1 MATVRGT
8 SVFFQRVTFR
18 LIPHNV
24 TLYNPAIC
32 DNWCRNHCMLPLHVT
47 AEYSRCSLQQPRN
60 CLVMDSASPNSPLA
74 TEEARGAPSY
84 GSCWGAQFQV
94 SCGAEC
100 TPNFIPGKRHSM
112 VRRATRIEPAAVHHP
127 RLEAPSHTCARR
139 RPSLQ
144 YAELRPPWPRSPEQG
159 RRSTFVWLSSRLLNA
174 NTPPANHPGDT
185 SRASSAT
192 AAAIAS

>member
-1 MATVRGT
+1 
-8 SVFFQRVTFR
+8 
-18 LIPHNV
+18 
-24 TLYNPAIC
+24 
-32 DNWCRNHCMLPLHVT
+32 
-47 AEYSRCSLQQPRN
+47 
-60 CLVMDSASPNSPLA
+60 MDSASPNSLLA
-74 TEEARGAPSY
+74 EEARGAPSY

-192 AAAIAS
+192 AAAIASWCRSPGSAPSAPSSPRASSTSAPRASGTVHPRTWVAAAWSD